1 MEPAIPSS
9 QCTARSSRTGERC
22 KRLVRGGGVC
32 PTHGGSAP
40 QVRAAREARILEMR
54 SRAYGE
60 VEERSPAEALLAA
73 SGSLDATL
81 QRLEQLAA
89 DGGGA
94 DAVILREIRSAASES
109 ARVAKLVQD
118 AGLDERRLQLMERDQ
133 VAIGRVLEL
142 VLAAYGLEASSV
154 EVRQTV
160 AEALERV
167 RAGDGSPL
175 RSRVVVDVP
184 QINGRVAEGAA
195 DASSLSM
202 EVRV

>member
-1 MEPAIPSS
+1 MEQIPSS

-142 VLAAYGLEASSV
+142 VLAAYGVDASSV
-154 EVRQTV
+154 EVRRSV
-160 AEALERV
+160 AEALELV
-167 RAGDGSPL
+167 RAGDTSPL
-175 RSRVVVDVP
+175 PSRVVEVP
-184 QINGRVAEGAA
+184 ALPAGEEVPDGGA
-195 DASSLSM
+195 
-202 EVRV
+202 